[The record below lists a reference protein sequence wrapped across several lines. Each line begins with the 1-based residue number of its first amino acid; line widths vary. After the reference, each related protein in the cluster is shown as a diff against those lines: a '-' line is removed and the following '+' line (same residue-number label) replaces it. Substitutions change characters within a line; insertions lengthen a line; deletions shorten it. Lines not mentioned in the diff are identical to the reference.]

1 MSEIQKCTIFHLKSK
16 YMNRI
21 EINKMKYSSLTILLI
36 AILFIFGSCSRKAV
50 FQQSSV
56 VPAAHGDVKVKKDNN
71 QNYRIDVEVSD
82 LAEVEKVYSKNH
94 AYIVWME
101 TDDGDTQKLGQL
113 ISSKGLFSNQRNAQ
127 LETVSTDE
135 PVRIFITAE
144 RDKNARYPNNKM
156 ILRTK
161 NF

>member
-1 MSEIQKCTIFHLKSK
+1 MRRLKT
-16 YMNRI
+16 NRLRYI
-21 EINKMKYSSLTILLI
+21 ILQILLI
-36 AILFIFGSCSRKAV
+36 PALIITASCSRKAT

-56 VPAAHGDVKVKKDNN
+56 VPAAHGDVKVKKDDN
-71 QNYRIDVEVSD
+71 QNYRIDVEVTD

-113 ISSKGLFSNQRNAQ
+113 ISSKGMFSNQRNAQ

>member
-1 MSEIQKCTIFHLKSK
+1 MKRLKTNRFK
-16 YMNRI
+16 YFF
-21 EINKMKYSSLTILLI
+21 LQILLI
-36 AILFIFGSCSRKAV
+36 PTLIIVTSCSRKAT

-56 VPAAHGDVKVKKDNN
+56 VPVAHGDVKVKKDDNH
-71 QNYRIDVEVSD
+71 NYRINVEVTD
-82 LAEVEKVYSKNH
+82 LAEVEKVYSKSH
-94 AYIVWME
+94 AYVVWME

-113 ISSKGLFSNQRNAQ
+113 ISSKGLFSNQRNAR
-127 LETVSTDE
+127 LETISTDE

-144 RDKNARYPNNKM
+144 KDKNVRYPNNQM